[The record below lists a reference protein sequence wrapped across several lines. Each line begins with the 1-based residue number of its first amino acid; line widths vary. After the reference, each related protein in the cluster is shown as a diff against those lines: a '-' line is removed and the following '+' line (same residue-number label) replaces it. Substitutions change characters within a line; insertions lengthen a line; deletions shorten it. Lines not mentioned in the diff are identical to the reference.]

1 MSSMKQTGQTRS
13 LPLLSCLFGALALS
27 SAAWAAPAQA
37 NPADPAD
44 LAGARERHA
53 VAAPTS
59 YRVINLP
66 ADGMS
71 GWSAFNA
78 KDQIAISR
86 LEADGASRAYLHEGR
101 NVIAIG
107 SLGGTQTVVTGL
119 NDVGEVIGYATL
131 PGDTVVHAF
140 KWSKRD
146 GMRDLGTLGGDTS
159 NPGFSQGINN
169 RGEVVGR
176 SGRPAGLEHAFLWRP
191 TSGMLDLGGLP
202 GNPDGF
208 SLAAA
213 INDAGV
219 VGGTGLAANG
229 DTHAFA
235 WTRRSGMTD
244 IGTLGGPQAYVT
256 AVSDDGMVLGTS
268 QTASLLNHA
277 FAWTRQGGLVDLGTA
292 GAIESYTYDLSASR
306 NGYLTGDVRFANGT
320 SHAYFWSRSRGMRD
334 LGTLGGS
341 RSFGVSINN
350 KAQLVG
356 ASATASEQDVAII
369 WTARDGMVDLNTRLR
384 HAPGVQVGV
393 AFAISDAG
401 TILARSNAG
410 YVLLKPDCGCPG
422 PHTVGAIQAPDT
434 VAVGH
439 PYDASVAFAG
449 GARAAQYNVSWSW
462 GDGSGEQQGN
472 ASARDG
478 AGSASASHRFK
489 GPGVY
494 QVSVKVGDRS
504 GQPVTVG
511 RTVVVYGAV
520 SGGGAAGSGAF
531 HPHTQTAPRRAGSS
545 GTATFAFYAPGA
557 AAPAAVPAR
566 PGLQFQAGTLHFRS
580 DSIAPLSSR
589 NQRAQFEGSGKLNGL
604 GGYRFRLTATAG
616 SQAGPAQPS
625 RFGLR
630 IWRVDAT
637 GAEVVAYDNHG
648 TGEGTAL
655 LPTQGRIVRQ

>member
-1 MSSMKQTGQTRS
+1 MSSMKQTGWTRS

-27 SAAWAAPAQA
+27 GAALAAPAHTA
-37 NPADPAD
+37 PA
-44 LAGARERHA
+44 GQQEQHA
-53 VAAPTS
+53 VAAPKS

-66 ADGMS
+66 SDGMT

-101 NVIAIG
+101 RAIAIG
-107 SLGGTQTVVTGL
+107 SLGGTQTVVSGL
-119 NDVGEVIGYATL
+119 NDLGEVMGYATL
-131 PGDTVVHAF
+131 PGDTAVHAF

-146 GMRDLGTLGGDTS
+146 GMRDLGTLGGSISYTHS
-159 NPGFSQGINN
+159 SQGINN

-176 SGRPAGLEHAFLWRP
+176 AGRPAGLEHAFLWRP
-191 TSGMLDLGGLP
+191 GSGMRDLGGLP
-202 GNPDGF
+202 GNPDSF
-208 SLAAA
+208 SMATA
-213 INDAGV
+213 INDAGI
-219 VGGTGLAANG
+219 VGGMGLAANG

-235 WTRRSGMTD
+235 WTRRSGITD

-256 AVSDDGMVLGTS
+256 AVTDNGMVLGTS
-268 QTASLLNHA
+268 QNANLLNHA

-292 GAIESYTYDLSASR
+292 GAIESYTADLSASR
-306 NGYLTGDVRFANGT
+306 NGYLTGDLRFADGT
-320 SHAYFWSRSRGMRD
+320 GHAYFWSRASGMRS

-384 HAPGVQVGV
+384 HAPGVQVSV
-393 AFAISDAG
+393 AFAISNAG
-401 TILARSNAG
+401 TILARSTTG
-410 YVLLKPDCGCPG
+410 YFFLTPDCGCPG

-434 VAVGH
+434 VGVGH

-449 GARAAQYNVSWSW
+449 GAKAAQYNVTWSW
-462 GDGSGEQQGN
+462 GDGSGEQQGS

-489 GPGVY
+489 DPGVY
-494 QVSVKVGDRS
+494 RVSAKVGDRNV
-504 GQPVTVG
+504 QPVTVS

-520 SGGGAAGSGAF
+520 FGGGAAGGGSF
-531 HPHTQTAPRRAGSS
+531 HPHTQTAPKRTAPS
-545 GTATFAFYAPGA
+545 GAATFAFYAPSA
-557 AAPAAVPAR
+557 KAPAAVPSKPA
-566 PGLQFQAGTLHFRS
+566 LQFQAGTLNFHS

-589 NQRAQFEGSGKLNGL
+589 GQRAQFEGSGKLNGA
-604 GGYRFRLTATAG
+604 GGYRFRLTTTAG
-616 SQAGPAQPS
+616 SQAGPVQPS

-630 IWRVDAT
+630 IWHVDAT

-648 TGEGTAL
+648 AGEGSAL
-655 LPTQGRIVRQ
+655 LPAQGRIVRQ